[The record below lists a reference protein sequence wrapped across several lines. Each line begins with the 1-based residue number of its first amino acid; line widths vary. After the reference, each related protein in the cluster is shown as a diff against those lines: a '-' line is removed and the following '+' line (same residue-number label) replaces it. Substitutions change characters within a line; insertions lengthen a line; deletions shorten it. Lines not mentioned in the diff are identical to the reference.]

1 MALLV
6 QKMTDTN
13 KFRGRGH
20 CTQPSNVQEYICGG
34 VSFRYFWLICPNIST
49 TPLHQRGFRL
59 CLPLS
64 WTTLRGKHCRH
75 SIAVM
80 GVQICSGHVNNL
92 FRLQTPIILY
102 PLIWHVMFLAFS
114 HVALFVW
121 NTKYKLIQYN
131 SFNCWCCVFPP
142 PNLSFPISLH

>member
-1 MALLV
+1 MIHH
-6 QKMTDTN
+6 QK
-13 KFRGRGH
+13 KYWWI
-20 CTQPSNVQEYICGG
+20 CTIELFMRWFFKQEHA
-34 VSFRYFWLICPNIST
+34 WLAAKPCPNVFT
-49 TPLHQRGFRL
+49 TQFWQWGFRQ

-64 WTTLRGKHCRH
+64 WTTLRGKHCWH